1 LLKRAN
7 NPLSLVVCLL
17 VGAALVP
24 TAAFGA
30 TSTGSA
36 GSTGS
41 TGATGSTGST
51 GATGPTGN
59 TGGVSPNDPQFQP
72 AAKGKIVNGMA
83 IAPAGAP
90 PEVVQAIAA
99 ANKIARK
106 PYRYGGGHA
115 SFRSHGYDCSG
126 AVSYALHGAGLL
138 DTPLDSSDFMNWGD
152 PGVGKWITIYA
163 NPGHAFVVIAGLRF
177 DTGFRDR
184 ISKAKGAAPG
194 SGPRWGGPRSTSG
207 YTAVHPTGL

>member
-1 LLKRAN
+1 MLKRAD

-17 VGAALVP
+17 VGAALLP
-24 TAAFGA
+24 ASALAG
-30 TSTGSA
+30 TST

-41 TGATGSTGST
+41 TGATGTTGTT

-59 TGGVSPNDPQFQP
+59 TGGVSPTDPQFQP
-72 AAKGKIVNGMA
+72 AAKGKIVNGIA
-83 IAPAGAP
+83 IAPASAP
-90 PEVVQAIAA
+90 PQVVLAIAA
-99 ANKIARK
+99 ANKISRK
-106 PYRYGGGHA
+106 PYHYGGGHA
-115 SFRSHGYDCSG
+115 SFRSSGYDCSG

-138 DTPLDSSDFMNWGD
+138 SRPLDSSDFMKWGS
-152 PGVGKWITIYA
+152 PGVGKWITVYA

-184 ISKAKGAAPG
+184 IAKSKGAAPG

-207 YTAVHPTGL
+207 YTAVHPAGL

>member
-7 NPLSLVVCLL
+7 NPLSLVACLL
-17 VGAALVP
+17 AAAALAPAV
-24 TAAFGA
+24 ALAD
-30 TSTGSA
+30 TSGTTGP
-36 GSTGS
+36 TGS
-41 TGATGSTGST
+41 TGATGTTGV
-51 GATGPTGN
+51 PGN

-83 IAPAGAP
+83 IAPASAP
-90 PEVVQAIAA
+90 PEVFAAIAA

-106 PYRYGGGHA
+106 PYRYGGGHG

-138 DTPLDSSDFMNWGD
+138 SKPLDSSDFMKWGD
-152 PGVGKWITIYA
+152 PGVGKWITIYT

-177 DTGFRDR
+177 DTGYRDR
-184 ISKAKGAAPG
+184 VSKASGAAPG
-194 SGPRWGGPRSTSG
+194 SGPRWGGPRSTRG
-207 YTAVHPTGL
+207 YVAVHPNGL